1 MVPLRL
7 LLRQRRPVHRGQ
19 ARRSPDGSGG
29 GGGGG
34 RARGRRG
41 RSREGGRLGRPRGR
55 RGRRWC
61 IYSRRRC
68 PGRRRPRRLGRRG
81 PGRWFRR
88 LRDDGRGRREH
99 HQRRG
104 RRGSVAEEHI
114 PDGVPEH
121 VSEHHIRT
129 RCRRLVRARRSR
141 GRVHRAGLGRGVG
154 DVRAV
159 VMDARAVVM
168 DVRAVV
174 LRAAAELERTP
185 GLSLCGARRG
195 FVAAAPRLRALSRHR
210 GGVFSALRRRR
221 ALRGRALSRGGRS
234 VPRPCRVLGRG
245 VRLRFGSE
253 HRRLRL
259 LDGHLRRRRRRDFL
273 DSLAVQVRSHVEC
286 RDRRRRPRRVRS
298 VRALRRRLEPPSSSP
313 LLQDIH
319 PLDVVSDEVGVI
331 VRPPPRLQRRE
342 AVLCAQPDLLP
353 GAREP
358 PRESHAALG

>member
-29 GGGGG
+29 GGG
-34 RARGRRG
+34 RARGGRG

-55 RGRRWC
+55 RGRRRC

-68 PGRRRPRRLGRRG
+68 PGRG
-81 PGRWFRR
+81 FRR

-99 HQRRG
+99 HQTIS
-104 RRGSVAEEHI
+104 GSVAEEHV
-114 PDGVPEH
+114 PDGVTEH

-129 RCRRLVRARRSR
+129 PHIRRLVRARRSR

-159 VMDARAVVM
+159 VMY
-168 DVRAVV
+168 VRAVV
-174 LRAAAELERTP
+174 PRAAAELERTP
-185 GLSLCGARRG
+185 SLSLCGARRG
-195 FVAAAPRLRALSRHR
+195 FVAAAPGLRAPSRVFS
-210 GGVFSALRRRR
+210 GGVFSALRRGR
-221 ALRGRALSRGGRS
+221 ALRGRALSRGGCS
-234 VPRPCRVLGRG
+234 VPRPCS
-245 VRLRFGSE
+245 VRLGFGSE

-273 DSLAVQVRSHVEC
+273 DSLAVQVRSRVE
-286 RDRRRRPRRVRS
+286 RRHRRRRPRRVRS

-319 PLDVVSDEVGVI
+319 PLDVVGDEVGVI